1 MSLEQR
7 LLDDLKAA
15 MKSRNELETSVL
27 RMLKSQ
33 LMLKKTEKEG
43 VKELSDEVVSE
54 VFAAYGKK
62 IAESVD
68 QFRAGKRQ
76 DLVERTEAEL
86 AVIRRYLPEPASE
99 EQVRAVIAEVAASVG
114 AAGPQDMGKV
124 MGPAMARLKGR
135 ADGGLVSR
143 LVREHLAGK

>member
-1 MSLEQR
+1 MSLEQQ

-33 LMLKKTEKEG
+33 LMLKKTEKDG
-43 VKELSDEVVSE
+43 AKELTDETVQE
-54 VFAAYGKK
+54 VFASYAKK
-62 IAESVD
+62 IAESVE

-86 AVIRRYLPEPASE
+86 AVIRRFLPAPADE
-99 EQVRAVIAEVAASVG
+99 AEIRRVIDEVAAAAG

-135 ADGGLVSR
+135 ADGNLVSR

>member
-1 MSLEQR
+1 MSLEQK
-7 LLDDLKAA
+7 LLEDLKTA

-43 VKELSDEVVSE
+43 VKELSDEVVTE

-62 IAESVD
+62 IAESVE
-68 QFRAGKRQ
+68 QFRAGHRD

-99 EQVRAVIAEVAASVG
+99 EQVRAVIAEVAAAVG

-124 MGPAMARLKGR
+124 MGPSMARLKGR